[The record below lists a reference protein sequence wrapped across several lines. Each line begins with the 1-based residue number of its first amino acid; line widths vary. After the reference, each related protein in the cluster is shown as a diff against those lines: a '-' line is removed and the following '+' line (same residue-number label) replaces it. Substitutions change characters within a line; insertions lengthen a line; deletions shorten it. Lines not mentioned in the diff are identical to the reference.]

1 MGPARTSPARAP
13 LLAKGSLLKRLF
25 PCSVCQICPVWVQ
38 LRMLFFSRPC
48 TLCSPPAW
56 PLFGPRA
63 IAASSTYSALES
75 PAPLLPLQKG
85 QMRRLTQRS
94 PAIRGRA
101 ETEKGLWE
109 PRTCVLSH
117 VSMSALAE
125 QEITGL
131 ASPVPSSGSE

>member
-1 MGPARTSPARAP
+1 MSGDPMRAPVCFASSTHLVFLEGKGQHLRPAAVGPAHTSPARAP

-85 QMRRLTQRS
+85 QLRRLTQRS

-101 ETEKGLWE
+101 KTEKGL
-109 PRTCVLSH
+109 
-117 VSMSALAE
+117 
-125 QEITGL
+125 
-131 ASPVPSSGSE
+131 